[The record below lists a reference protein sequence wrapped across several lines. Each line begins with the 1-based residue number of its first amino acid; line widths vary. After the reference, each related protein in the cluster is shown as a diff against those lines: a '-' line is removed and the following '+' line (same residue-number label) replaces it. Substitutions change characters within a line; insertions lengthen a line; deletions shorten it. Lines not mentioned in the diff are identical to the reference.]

1 MNLIGTILS
10 GIAYGAVFVICTHV
24 LSVGWSG
31 CFPRLEWRTCVAS
44 WLLLLATTCI
54 ALQIRWTLLAF
65 VGQHSNISPSIF
77 IEEHLN
83 NWNYIVLNVLY
94 VIINW
99 SVDGLVMHR
108 FYLVFAQSRR
118 WIVLPALLYTSSLV
132 AGSLALKQLSTP
144 GITQKAQVL
153 ANWLV
158 VYRTISLSLGVILT
172 SFITARLIFVHRM
185 PGSSYRS
192 PRSPFLG
199 IAAML
204 VESAALET
212 VSTLI
217 YIITVGIAS
226 PLQNVFLPVLGQV
239 QVIAPMLILY
249 RVAHVLSRLRTETS
263 TSLRQGLSPRRR
275 LLTLV
280 ARWKDRQ

>member
-1 MNLIGTILS
+1 MILIGTILS

-144 GITQKAQVL
+144 GITQKSQEL

-158 VYRTISLSLGVILT
+158 AYRTISLSLGVILT
-172 SFITARLIFVHRM
+172 SLITARLIFIHRK
-185 PGSSYRS
+185 PGPSHRS
-192 PRSPFLG
+192 AGSPFLG
-199 IAAML
+199 IAAIL

-239 QVIAPMLILY
+239 QAIAPMLILY
-249 RVAHVLSRLRTETS
+249 RVAHGRDAMTRTRSEQTRLE
-263 TSLRQGLSPRRR
+263 
-275 LLTLV
+275 LLP
-280 ARWKDRQ
+280 